1 MTCGDSECTRAP
13 TFVLSVIN
21 NLHCWKSV
29 CRICHVTEVSSLVL
43 YVLSIHTS
51 AVTATPVLL
60 SLHWMGSCH
69 QAEASIKRMA
79 ACLYLYIYPLTFYC
93 NICHVIKV
101 SGLFCHM
108 SPTFFSAYIRSVRT
122 SITALLLLHYYNINR
137 ILLSV
142 SNVLWWPPG
151 LFFFYIYPAVLQML
165 WCLPPVCS
173 W

>member
-1 MTCGDSECTRAP
+1 MTCGDSQCTRAP

-21 NLHCWKSV
+21 NLDCWKSD
-29 CRICHVTEVSSLVL
+29 CCICHVTEVSSLVL

-60 SLHWMGSCH
+60 SLHRMGSCH
-69 QAEASIKRMA
+69 QAEVSIKRMA
-79 ACLYLYIYPLTFYC
+79 VCLYLYIYPLTFYC

-101 SGLFCHM
+101 SGLFCHLHFFLH
-108 SPTFFSAYIRSVRT
+108 TFGLYVHLSQRCFCSIIIT
-122 SITALLLLHYYNINR
+122 SIGFCFWSAMSFDDLQAF
-137 ILLSV
+137 
-142 SNVLWWPPG
+142 
-151 LFFFYIYPAVLQML
+151 FFFYIYPAVLQML